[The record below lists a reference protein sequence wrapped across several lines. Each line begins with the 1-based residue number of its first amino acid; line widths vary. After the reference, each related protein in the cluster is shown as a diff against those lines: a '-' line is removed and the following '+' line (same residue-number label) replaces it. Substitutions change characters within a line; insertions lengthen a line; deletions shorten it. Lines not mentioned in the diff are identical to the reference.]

1 MGGEEGVI
9 WMRGVFSSF
18 FCDGLIVVKGWS
30 WMVGKHGVWGSL
42 NYGWAVLIY
51 PDGTMYEGSL
61 EFRQSAIELAVTIEL
76 IPPWEEMQPCSILNG

>member
-51 PDGTMYEGSL
+51 PDGTRYEGSL
-61 EFRQSAIELAVTIEL
+61 EFGRVLLNWLLRLSLFHHGKRCSHAV
-76 IPPWEEMQPCSILNG
+76 P